1 MKKISCTVNLSLEQ
15 VQSFLDRE
23 FTGYTVE
30 VCSGTDGIDIFYR
43 YAYYE
48 TVSNLYLAV
57 ELIEQSSPL
66 EVKKMKSFYEWKQEM
81 LCRYDTMPA
90 WWWQHG
96 MPEKAY
102 KAYEEYENRIMNG
115 TVSSK
120 CV

>member
-1 MKKISCTVNLSLEQ
+1 MKKTSCTVSLSLEQ

-43 YAYYE
+43 YVYYE

-66 EVKKMKSFYEWKQEM
+66 EVKKMKSFYEWKQKCFVDM
-81 LCRYDTMPA
+81 TLCLRGGGNMVCQKKHTK
-90 WWWQHG
+90 HTRNT
-96 MPEKAY
+96 K
-102 KAYEEYENRIMNG
+102 I
-115 TVSSK
+115 V
-120 CV
+120 